1 MITDTSRIAD
11 EIRAALQHD
20 HPRITHPE
28 LIAVSVDGIG
38 TVDLRGAVRTLRQ
51 RRAAVHDARRVE
63 GVFEVI
69 DYLGVQPPVLDLDR
83 DDELRVKVLEQLSS
97 DPSVHAEHLHVKV
110 SHGRVTLTGYVRHV
124 SERVGAVEIARNTSG
139 VVAVSDEIRVR

>member
-1 MITDTSRIAD
+1 MITDTNRIAD

-20 HPRITHPE
+20 PRITHPE

-38 TVDLRGAVRTLRQ
+38 TVVLRGAVRTLRQ
-51 RRAAVHDARRVE
+51 RRAAVHDARRIE

-69 DYLGVQPPVLDLDR
+69 DHLRVHPPVPDLDA
-83 DDELRVKVLEQLSS
+83 DEELRVKVLEQLSS

-110 SHGRVTLTGYVRHV
+110 SHGRVTLTGYVWHG
-124 SERVGAVEIARNTSG
+124 SERVGAVDIARNTSG